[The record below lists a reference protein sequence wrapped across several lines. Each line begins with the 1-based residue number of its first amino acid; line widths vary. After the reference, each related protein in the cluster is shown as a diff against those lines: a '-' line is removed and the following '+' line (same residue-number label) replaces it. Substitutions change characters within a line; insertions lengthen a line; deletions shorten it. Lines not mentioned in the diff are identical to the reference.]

1 MDKDL
6 TKGTPLSHD
15 EKGQLQGGFQLQSSS
30 FESHFFSDN
39 GNCKESEIHIP
50 QNAMYADVCL
60 YVLSAL
66 KSDQR
71 HMMANAL

>member
-39 GNCKESEIHIP
+39 GNCPVKITQQEISVNIK
-50 QNAMYADVCL
+50 QYFFDLYANF
-60 YVLSAL
+60 
-66 KSDQR
+66 QQT
-71 HMMANAL
+71 N